1 MKLQTD
7 TLSAIGRLMFIITLG
22 LLIINPLYKHY
33 ETKYIL
39 LAYTLASATSFI
51 SMRLFMF
58 SYILVA
64 IGTVVYYFAI

>member
-39 LAYTLASATSFI
+39 LAYTLSSTTSFI